1 MTKAK
6 EKVAKWREI
15 VATLPSGFCLT
26 ATMTTNY
33 QQLKTMYFQRK
44 NHKLEEWHVF
54 CDWALGLPLFED
66 LIKEVAK

>member
-1 MTKAK
+1 
-6 EKVAKWREI
+6 
-15 VATLPSGFCLT
+15 
-26 ATMTTNY
+26 MTTNY